1 MRVGPKCTAGKMLGT
16 QSSETLINGGL
27 KISKHDKR
35 ASCIGDGYLTVRD
48 FRVPVSLRPKVRQK
62 HFFIK
67 VDFEE
72 RHG

>member
-1 MRVGPKCTAGKMLGT
+1 MRIGRKWMALEMIRTR
-16 QSSETLINGGL
+16 SSETLINGGL